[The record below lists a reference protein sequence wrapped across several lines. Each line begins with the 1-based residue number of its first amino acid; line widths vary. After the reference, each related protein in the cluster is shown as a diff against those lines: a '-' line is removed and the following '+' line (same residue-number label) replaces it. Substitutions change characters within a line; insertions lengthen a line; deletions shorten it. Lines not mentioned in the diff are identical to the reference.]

1 MSRKRKKRKLK
12 VKRVI
17 LAIVILL
24 VLAVGGVFGVKV
36 LSKVPIIKKSAYLS
50 STTSEVLLYT
60 YNSEDKKLNEDKEV
74 VRGQKVTTYADEV
87 TEENTTYQKI
97 EYEKKEYYVNK
108 DNLVDS
114 EKKVVKEKEI
124 YVEAVSTK
132 NNFNNTEYKITLKI
146 KNVQELD
153 NLIIALNNA
162 NYVLNV
168 ERVKN

>member
-60 YNSEDKKLNEDKEV
+60 YKTDH
-74 VRGQKVTTYADEV
+74 
-87 TEENTTYQKI
+87 KI
-97 EYEKKEYYVNK
+97 
-108 DNLVDS
+108 
-114 EKKVVKEKEI
+114 
-124 YVEAVSTK
+124 
-132 NNFNNTEYKITLKI
+132 
-146 KNVQELD
+146 
-153 NLIIALNNA
+153 
-162 NYVLNV
+162 
-168 ERVKN
+168 